1 MATTGTGRGKMLAG
15 GTTQGSPSDW
25 AHGAPRMARSVG
37 GPSGNDGWAS
47 KLLLLSSQLLEAP
60 GYQPE
65 DSLST

>member
-1 MATTGTGRGKMLAG
+1 MLAG

-25 AHGAPRMARSVG
+25 AHGAPRPARSVG

-47 KLLLLSSQLLEAP
+47 KLLLLSSQLLEAA